1 MAVPGGG
8 VFGFGMGGG
17 VAPDG
22 GGVAPAGGGVAP
34 AGGGVLTAGGGVL
47 TAGGRELA
55 AGGWDITA
63 GGRRVAGDVWVAVWA
78 NVVAAKVDRTSDVT
92 NVFINMDAFSLL

>member
-8 VFGFGMGGG
+8 VLGIGGG

-47 TAGGRELA
+47 TAGGWE
-55 AGGWDITA
+55 ITA
-63 GGRRVAGDVWVAVWA
+63 GRRGAGVKTDWA
-78 NVVAAKVDRTSDVT
+78 NVVAVKVDRTSDVT
-92 NVFINMDAFSLL
+92 NVFINMNAFLLL